1 MGNNREDEGRPEI
14 RINKKMRTWNKYR
27 NYCFIAT
34 GVIVVIIAVFIVVN
48 VVTKDKENTD
58 VANQSTNHNNTILQ
72 TNKDVSNTQTET
84 TAQTQQNQGQTT
96 AQVQPTKTVQTGV
109 TLTVSGSVEKQDFI
123 GADKFKDCVFLG
135 DSIISGI
142 SFYEFLPSSQVVS
155 DDNVTSDKLQ
165 NHVDSALSSNPS
177 KVFIMVGLND
187 ANYGTRDGETI
198 AGFIGDTVKEIKSK
212 SASTNVY
219 ILSVLPV
226 TSAFENRS
234 NVRIKQ
240 STLDELNEHLS
251 KNAAEYGA
259 TFINIAN
266 AYKDESGYLKT
277 ECTGNGC
284 NIYGEYYP
292 FMLNNI
298 SKLING

>member
-1 MGNNREDEGRPEI
+1 MSNNREDEGRPEI

-34 GVIVVIIAVFIVVN
+34 GVIVVILAVFIVVN
-48 VVTKDKENTD
+48 MVTKDKGNSD
-58 VANQSTNHNNTILQ
+58 VANQTDNHNNTISQ
-72 TNKDVSNTQTET
+72 TKEDSSNTQT
-84 TAQTQQNQGQTT
+84 TAQTEPTQDQTT
-96 AQVQPTKTVQTGV
+96 QQPTTKAQQTGG
-109 TLTVSGSVEKQDFI
+109 TLKVSGSVEKQDFV

-142 SFYEFLPSSQVVS
+142 SFYEFLPESQVVS
-155 DDNVTSDKLQ
+155 DDNITSDKLQ
-165 NHVDSALSSNPS
+165 KHIDSVLSSNPS
-177 KVFIMVGLND
+177 KVFIMAGLND

-198 AGFIGDTVKEIKSK
+198 ADFIGETVKEIKSK
-212 SASTNVY
+212 SASTSVY

-234 NVRIKQ
+234 NVSIKQ
-240 STLDELNEHLS
+240 SLLDEINESLS
-251 KNAAEYGA
+251 KNAAKYGA
-259 TFINIAN
+259 TFIDLAD
-266 AYKDESGYLKT
+266 AYKDGSGYLKT
-277 ECTGNGC
+277 ECTGNGS

-292 FMLNNI
+292 FMLNSI

>member
-1 MGNNREDEGRPEI
+1 MSSNREDEGRPEI

-27 NYCFIAT
+27 NYCFIAA

-48 VVTKDKENTD
+48 MVTKDKPNDD
-58 VANQSTNHNNTILQ
+58 VANRSTNHNNTISQ
-72 TNKDVSNTQTET
+72 TNQDLSNTQTET
-84 TAQTQQNQGQTT
+84 TAQTQPTQEQSTT
-96 AQVQPTKTVQTGV
+96 QVIKTGSV
-109 TLTVSGSVEKQDFI
+109 LTVSGSVEKQEFV

-142 SFYEFLPSSQVVS
+142 SFYEFLPESQVVS
-155 DDNVTSDKLQ
+155 DDNVTSDRLQ
-165 NHVDSALSSNPS
+165 NHIDSALSSNPS

-187 ANYGTRDGETI
+187 ANYGTRDGATI
-198 AGFIGDTVKEIKSK
+198 AGFIGDIAKEIKSK
-212 SASTNVY
+212 RTSTNVY

-234 NVRIKQ
+234 NISVKQ
-240 STLDELNEHLS
+240 SVLDELNDNLS

-259 TFINIAN
+259 TFINLAD
-266 AYKDESGYLKT
+266 AYKDGSGYLKT
-277 ECTGNGC
+277 ECTGNGY

-292 FMLNNI
+292 FMLNSI

>member
-1 MGNNREDEGRPEI
+1 MSNNREDEGRPEI

-27 NYCFIAT
+27 NYCFIAA
-34 GVIVVIIAVFIVVN
+34 GVIVVILAVFIVVN
-48 VVTKDKENTD
+48 IVTKDKGNSD
-58 VANQSTNHNNTILQ
+58 VAKEPTNHNNTVSQ
-72 TNKDVSNTQTET
+72 TKEDLSNTQT
-84 TAQTQQNQGQTT
+84 TAQTEPTKEQTT
-96 AQVQPTKTVQTGV
+96 TQQPTTKAGQVGG
-109 TLTVSGSVEKQDFI
+109 TLKVSGSVEKQDFV

-142 SFYEFLPSSQVVS
+142 SFYEFLPESQVVS

-165 NHVDSALSSNPS
+165 KHIDSVLSSNPS

-187 ANYGTRDGETI
+187 ANYGTRDGATI

-212 SASTNVY
+212 SASTSVY

-234 NVRIKQ
+234 NVSIKQ
-240 STLDELNEHLS
+240 SLLDEINESLS

-259 TFINIAN
+259 TFIDLAD
-266 AYKDESGYLKT
+266 AYKDGSGYLKT
-277 ECTGNGC
+277 ECTGNGS

-292 FMLNNI
+292 FMLNSI

>member
-1 MGNNREDEGRPEI
+1 MSNNREDEGRPEI

-27 NYCFIAT
+27 NYCFIAA
-34 GVIVVIIAVFIVVN
+34 GVIVVILAVFIVVN
-48 VVTKDKENTD
+48 IVTKDKGNSD
-58 VANQSTNHNNTILQ
+58 VAKESTNHNSTVSQ
-72 TNKDVSNTQTET
+72 TKEDLSNTQTI
-84 TAQTQQNQGQTT
+84 AQTEPTKEQTT
-96 AQVQPTKTVQTGV
+96 TQQPTTKAGQVGG
-109 TLTVSGSVEKQDFI
+109 TLKVSGSVEKQDFV

-142 SFYEFLPSSQVVS
+142 SFYEFLPESQVVS

-165 NHVDSALSSNPS
+165 KHIDSVLSSNPS

-187 ANYGTRDGETI
+187 ANYGTRDGATI

-212 SASTNVY
+212 SASTSVY

-234 NVRIKQ
+234 NVSIKQ
-240 STLDELNEHLS
+240 SLLDEINESLS

-259 TFINIAN
+259 TFIDLAD
-266 AYKDESGYLKT
+266 AYKDGSGYLKT
-277 ECTGNGC
+277 ECTGNGS

-292 FMLNNI
+292 FMLNSI